1 MERNNIAVMIKIA
14 GIAFEKNAQKVLADY
29 GLTFSQFKIL
39 ILLLYI
45 CEGPVRQV
53 DIENRFALSN
63 PTVTGILQ
71 NMEKMGMVQR
81 LQNPE
86 DKRSKLIVPTEKAR
100 GMASELWEIR
110 ERLDN
115 ELTSMLTAE
124 EKEQMR
130 NLLWK
135 IIYR

>member
-39 ILLLYI
+39 ILLLYM

-53 DIENRFALSN
+53 DIENQFALSN

-86 DKRSKLIVPTEKAR
+86 DKRSKIIVPTEKAR
-100 GMASELWEIR
+100 GMAPELWEIR

-130 NLLWK
+130 NLLRK